1 MADSIETYYIKP
13 PTVDKSKIPHDFI
26 IRHND
31 PSSLK
36 KTIEVIGG
44 FYKRELGIDYSPYFL
59 SKYIDKNRVA
69 YIWTEDVYQ
78 KRTHEVKVIVI
89 GVCVFEWKNYNE
101 RPIEWELSWVW
112 FHPFERGRGH
122 LSRDW
127 EKLKN
132 LFPGFTVKGPLN
144 VAMESFLKK
153 HDPEMKVVGP
163 LREERSC
170 RFTVEEE

>member
-1 MADSIETYYIKP
+1 MAESINNYYIKP

-36 KTIEVIGG
+36 KAVEVIGG
-44 FYKRELGIDYSPYFL
+44 FYNRELSIDYITFA
-59 SKYIDKNRVA
+59 SKYIEKNRVA
-69 YIWTEDVYQ
+69 YIWTEEAYQ
-78 KRTHEVKVIVI
+78 RRTQEVKVVVI
-89 GVCVFEWKNYNE
+89 GVCLFEWKNYNK

-112 FHPFERGRGH
+112 FHPNERGKGH

-132 LFPGFTVKGPLN
+132 LFPGFSVKGPLN
-144 VAMESFLKK
+144 AAMDNFLKK
-153 HDPEMKVVGP
+153 NDPEIKVVGP
-163 LREERSC
+163 LRGEQSC
-170 RFTVEEE
+170 RFSFEDK